1 MIFVCCVVFSFLLT
15 NSKNFNGASV
25 GLAISQSMALTAMLQ
40 WGIRQSAEVQNQMMA
55 VERVLEYRDLET
67 EEKIVKKV
75 VDKAWPKEGRI
86 KFIDVVY
93 RYAKEMEPALRGVN
107 FEVNSCEKIGIVGRT
122 GVSKLNHLQFISTEI
137 CFTFLKAGKSSLIGS
152 LFRIAEIEGEILIDD
167 VDTAEISL
175 EQLRSKIS
183 IIPQDP
189 VLFSGY
195 LRYLIFV

>member
-1 MIFVCCVVFSFLLT
+1 MSQAFGFALDVLCMIFVLCVVFSFLLT

-55 VERVLEYRDLET
+55 VERVLEYRDLED
-67 EEKIVKKV
+67 EEKVVKKV

-86 KFIDVVY
+86 KFINVVY

-122 GVSKLNHLQFISTEI
+122 GVS
-137 CFTFLKAGKSSLIGS
+137 
-152 LFRIAEIEGEILIDD
+152 
-167 VDTAEISL
+167 
-175 EQLRSKIS
+175 
-183 IIPQDP
+183 
-189 VLFSGY
+189 Y
-195 LRYLIFV
+195 